1 MKKTVLALATALCAV
16 GCAPKQNQNPLRLN
30 CLVSVAPE
38 NRAEYIEVALAHV
51 EASRQDEGNIAF
63 DLLGSTTDSSSLLI
77 FETWKDQAALDA
89 HTVAEHSQASKK
101 LTGVLASTIIQ
112 KVQAEAEP
120 EGESVIRVNCPTKV
134 PAENC
139 DSLITIFN
147 EMTAC
152 SLKDEGN
159 ISYCLYR
166 SLTDSTSFVV
176 LETWKDQESLD
187 KHFEAEHFKRLV
199 PQINAIA
206 EQTVEVYKMA
216 KPEE

>member
-1 MKKTVLALATALCAV
+1 MKKTVLALAAALCAV
-16 GCAPKQNQNPLRLN
+16 SCAPKQNQNPLRLN

-38 NRAEYIEVALAHV
+38 NRAEYIEVALAHA
-51 EASRQDEGNIAF
+51 EASRQ
-63 DLLGSTTDSSSLLI
+63 
-77 FETWKDQAALDA
+77 DA

-101 LTGVLASTIIQ
+101 LTSALANTIIQ

-139 DSLITIFN
+139 DSLIAIFN

-152 SLKDEGN
+152 SRNDEGN
-159 ISYCLYR
+159 ISYDLFR
-166 SLTDSTSFVV
+166 SLTDSTFFVV
-176 LETWKDQESLD
+176 LETWKDQPSLD
-187 KHFEAEHFKRLV
+187 RHFEAEHFKRLV

-206 EQTVEVYKMA
+206 EQTVEIYKMA
-216 KPEE
+216 KSE